1 MTKLLADWLP
11 IILFFVV
18 YKAVD
23 LFWATGAAIVA
34 TFAIMGWMKLRGH
47 AIETMQW
54 VGLVLIVVFGGATLL
69 LHDERFIKL
78 KPTLLYGLFAVALL
92 APQLM
97 GKALL
102 MKKFMASKI
111 SMPDPAWAKLNAAW
125 GLFFVGLAFLN
136 WWIANH
142 FSTDAWV
149 NFKFFGTLGLMVIFI
164 VAQAVW
170 MNRFAVAE
178 LPDALK
184 DDQRRS

>member
-1 MTKLLADWLP
+1 MKLLADWLP
-11 IILFFVV
+11 IILFFIV

-34 TFAIMGWMKLRGH
+34 TFTIMGWMKLKGH

-102 MKKFMASKI
+102 MKKFM
-111 SMPDPAWAKLNAAW
+111 
-125 GLFFVGLAFLN
+125 
-136 WWIANH
+136 
-142 FSTDAWV
+142 
-149 NFKFFGTLGLMVIFI
+149 
-164 VAQAVW
+164 
-170 MNRFAVAE
+170 
-178 LPDALK
+178 
-184 DDQRRS
+184 